1 MENKSRIDCN
11 LDLYYEK
18 KVIMISSW
26 FILLFALIQGILE
39 WLPVSS
45 QGQTVSL
52 LVYITKLEPQLA
64 LEISIWLHLGTLIAV
79 LVKYR
84 KEILQYLNYK
94 NREESVIQWRWF
106 LFYSTLGTVITGVPC
121 FFLVRYF
128 IASPSIGEYVMLV
141 IGLALIFTAFLLYYS
156 KKQKRTGKKIEELN
170 KLQMASSGLL
180 QGFSIIPGISRSGIT
195 MSGLLLM
202 STNKE
207 DTVKGS
213 FLMSIPAV
221 LGGFILNIIVVAIEG
236 GNIFPIEWW
245 LLLIAVL
252 LTAIIGYLT
261 MELFIF
267 IARKYNFALIC
278 MVLGIITL
286 VLFSLKFITIP

>member
-1 MENKSRIDCN
+1 
-11 LDLYYEK
+11 
-18 KVIMISSW
+18 
-26 FILLFALIQGILE
+26 
-39 WLPVSS
+39 
-45 QGQTVSL
+45 
-52 LVYITKLEPQLA
+52 
-64 LEISIWLHLGTLIAV
+64 
-79 LVKYR
+79 
-84 KEILQYLNYK
+84 
-94 NREESVIQWRWF
+94 
-106 LFYSTLGTVITGVPC
+106 
-121 FFLVRYF
+121 
-128 IASPSIGEYVMLV
+128 MLV
-141 IGLALIFTAFLLYYS
+141 IGLALIVTAFLLYYS
-156 KKQKRTGKKIEELN
+156 KKQKRIGKKIEELN
-170 KLQMASSGLL
+170 KLQMTSSGLL

-221 LGGFILNIIVVAIEG
+221 LGGFILNLIVVAIEG

-286 VLFSLKFITIP
+286 VLFSLKFIAIP

>member
-1 MENKSRIDCN
+1 MFN
-11 LDLYYEK
+11 
-18 KVIMISSW
+18 W

-45 QGQTVSL
+45 EGQTVSL
-52 LVYITKLEPQLA
+52 LVYLTGLDPQVA

-84 KEILQYLNYK
+84 KEIFQYLNYK

-106 LFYSTLGTVITGVPC
+106 IVFSTIGTVITGVPC
-121 FFLVRYF
+121 FFLVRYY
-128 IASPSIGEYVMLV
+128 ITSPNVGEYIMLV
-141 IGLALIFTAFLLYYS
+141 IGVALLVTAFLLYYS
-156 KKQKRTGKKIEELN
+156 GKQKREGKQIEELSRV
-170 KLQMASSGLL
+170 QMTTSGLL

-202 STNKE
+202 NTNKE

-221 LGGFILNIIVVAIEG
+221 LGGFILNLIAVAIEG
-236 GNIFPIEWW
+236 GNFFPIEWW
-245 LLLIAVL
+245 QLLIAVL
-252 LTAIIGYLT
+252 VTAVIGYLT
-261 MELFIF
+261 MELFVF

-278 MVLGIITL
+278 LILGIITII
-286 VLFSLKFITIP
+286 LFSLKFVPTP

>member
-1 MENKSRIDCN
+1 MFN
-11 LDLYYEK
+11 
-18 KVIMISSW
+18 W

-45 QGQTVSL
+45 EGQTVSL
-52 LVYITKLEPQLA
+52 LVYLTGLDPQVA

-84 KEILQYLNYK
+84 KEIFQYLNYK

-106 LFYSTLGTVITGVPC
+106 IVFSTIGTVITGVPC
-121 FFLVRYF
+121 FFLVRYY
-128 IASPSIGEYVMLV
+128 ITSPNVGEYIMLV
-141 IGLALIFTAFLLYYS
+141 IGVALLVTAFLLYYS
-156 KKQKRTGKKIEELN
+156 GKQKREGKQIEELSRV
-170 KLQMASSGLL
+170 QMTTSGLL

-195 MSGLLLM
+195 MSGLLLVN
-202 STNKE
+202 TNKE

-221 LGGFILNIIVVAIEG
+221 LGGFILNLIAVAIEG
-236 GNIFPIEWW
+236 GNFFPIEWW
-245 LLLIAVL
+245 QLLIAVL
-252 LTAIIGYLT
+252 VTAVIGYLT
-261 MELFIF
+261 MELFVF

-278 MVLGIITL
+278 LILGIITII
-286 VLFSLKFITIP
+286 LFSLKFVPTP